1 MIQKSNPFN
10 IVEARSGSQAMGS
23 LASFLGSSK
32 ITIMGENAK

>member
-10 IVEARSGSQAMGS
+10 VAEARGGSQAMGS

-32 ITIMGENAK
+32 ITIMGGNVK